1 MAEKDY
7 YKILGVK
14 KDASP
19 DEIKKSFRQ
28 LARKFHP
35 DLNKGSKEAEE
46 KFKEI
51 NEAYQV
57 LGDPQKKAQYDQV
70 GHAAFRPGDFAGY
83 QPPSYEDLFRDFG
96 LGDIFDAFSG
106 TSPRAARQR
115 SGADLR
121 YEIDISLADAFYGT
135 KNTVGVPHHFA
146 CGACH
151 GMGAD
156 PGSVRDC
163 PTCNGTGEVRSVQR
177 SGNRQM
183 VNITVCPT
191 CRGQGKI
198 IDKPCDACKGK
209 GTVSKIRRIEVSV
222 PRGVQDGQ
230 FLRIPGEGEPG
241 ENRGPPG
248 DLYAVIHIRPDR
260 TFERKG
266 ADLYSSVVIS
276 LGMALLGGEV
286 DLPTITGAA
295 HLKIPPGTQSH
306 TLFRLRE
313 QGMPYLNSD
322 SRGDLLVKAIVNI
335 PQKLSKKQEDLIK
348 DAFPNGT

>member
-7 YKILGVK
+7 YEILGVK
-14 KDASP
+14 KDASQ
-19 DEIKKSFRQ
+19 DDIKKSFRQ

-70 GHAAFRPGDFAGY
+70 GHAEFRPGDAAGY

-121 YEIDISLADAFYGT
+121 YEIEISLADAFSGT

-146 CGACH
+146 CNVCH
-151 GMGAD
+151 GTGAE
-156 PGSVRDC
+156 PGSVRTC
-163 PTCNGTGEVRSVQR
+163 PSCQGTGEIRGVQR
-177 SGNRQM
+177 VGNRQM
-183 VNITVCPT
+183 VNIAVCPT

-198 IDKPCDACKGK
+198 IDKPCQACKGK
-209 GTVSKIRRIEVSV
+209 GTVQKVRRIEVSV
-222 PRGVQDGQ
+222 PRGVEDGQ

-266 ADLYSSVVIS
+266 ADLYSSVVIR
-276 LGMALLGGEV
+276 LDTALLGGEV
-286 DLPTITGAA
+286 NVTTLTGTA
-295 HLKIPPGTQSH
+295 HVKIPPGTQSH

-322 SRGDLLVKAIVNI
+322 SRGDLMIKAVVKI
-335 PQKLSKKQEDLIK
+335 PEKLSKKQEELVK
-348 DAFPNGT
+348 EAFASKK